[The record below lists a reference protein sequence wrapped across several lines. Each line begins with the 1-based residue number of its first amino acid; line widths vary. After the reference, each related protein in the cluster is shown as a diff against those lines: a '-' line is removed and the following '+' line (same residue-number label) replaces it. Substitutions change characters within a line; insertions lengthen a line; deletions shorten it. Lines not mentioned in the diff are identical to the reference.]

1 MKKSI
6 HNFLL
11 VLVAFGLVLGASDA
25 YHSLA
30 QTGEEPIGFRNVR
43 LWINPEYDDPRLLVM
58 LEGEITGAQPPV
70 EVRFLV
76 PSTAQMY
83 SAGSLDAQNQYTG
96 GPPDRESSQ
105 IPGWDE
111 ISYQVTTDTF
121 RVEYYDASIIG
132 QTSKRISYEFLRL
145 YAISDLNVMIQEPH
159 RSSDYSVSSAGRL
172 VTDFEGF
179 TVHSYDYRDLDL
191 DSPVSFEI
199 SYTKTDPSPSLS
211 ASGQPLPGAG
221 TESADLW
228 LVVFVV
234 LVLAAV
240 IGFVL
245 LRNRA
250 PRAEKGAASRNAAR
264 NAQGRRPKGKK
275 R

>member
-11 VLVAFGLVLGASDA
+11 FLVAIGLVLGTSDA

-30 QTGEEPIGFRNVR
+30 QTEEDPIGFRNVR

-58 LEGEITGAQPPV
+58 LEGEITGAKPPV

-83 SAGSLDAQNQYTG
+83 SAGSMDAQHQYTG

-145 YAISDLNVMIQEPH
+145 YAISDLNVMIQEPLN
-159 RSSDYSVSSAGRL
+159 SSDYSVSPAGRL
-172 VTDFEGF
+172 ITDFEGF
-179 TVHSYDYRDLDL
+179 TVHSYDYLDLDL
-191 DSPVSFEI
+191 DSPLSFEI
-199 SYTKTDPSPSLS
+199 SYTKTDPDPS
-211 ASGQPLPGAG
+211 A
-221 TESADLW
+221 SADLW

-234 LVLAAV
+234 LVLGAV

-250 PRAEKGAASRNAAR
+250 PRAKKRTTSANTAR
-264 NAQGRRPKGKK
+264 SAQGRRPKGKK